1 MSHFHKE
8 YFEKDNALFA
18 KEMKENLLVIPKS
31 PIQLGETSGLWL
43 LSQVNYI
50 MKNGIKVVNELC
62 QNSTEYVSK
71 IIDEISDLLKTSK
84 FLKFKNVANSKSES
98 DYDFRKFTLSKNIVF
113 NPFLNTE
120 TFLIFRN

>member
-1 MSHFHKE
+1 M
-8 YFEKDNALFA
+8 
-18 KEMKENLLVIPKS
+18 
-31 PIQLGETSGLWL
+31 
-43 LSQVNYI
+43 
-50 MKNGIKVVNELC
+50 VNELC

-71 IIDEISDLLKTSK
+71 IIDEISNLLKISK

-113 NPFLNTE
+113 NPFLSLK